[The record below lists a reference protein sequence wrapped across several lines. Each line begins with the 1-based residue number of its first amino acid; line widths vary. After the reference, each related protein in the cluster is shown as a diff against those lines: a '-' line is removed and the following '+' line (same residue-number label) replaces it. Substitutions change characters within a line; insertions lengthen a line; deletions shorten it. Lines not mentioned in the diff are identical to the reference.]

1 MPQTGPMILRK
12 ARDTAKLT
20 REQLEVLMH
29 VSKTTIKAWEYGER
43 MPESSDVARLG
54 EIVKDDSLWPR
65 WMCATDDEYARRHP
79 FMDPPE
85 NAIETVTRL
94 GIEVSDVTKMLEPI
108 LRDLMDGKIHDQEFA
123 SRFVEALKE
132 SEAAHRA
139 ARERLQKGG

>member
-43 MPESSDVARLG
+43 KPESSDVARLG
-54 EIVKDDSLWPR
+54 EIVKDDTLWPR

-79 FMDPPE
+79 FLQSDMPSSMAVVNAGYEMGDVAELTEAVARCLISQKKDP
-85 NAIETVTRL
+85 ALAGRWV
-94 GIEVSDVTKMLEPI
+94 K
-108 LRDLMDGKIHDQEFA
+108 
-123 SRFVEALKE
+123 EAE
-132 SEAAHRA
+132 EAASALLGAINQMR
-139 ARERLQKGG
+139 KGG